1 MPDEKQQL
9 ATIAAVLD
17 DSEKLLDKLFA
28 NLADIRAILA
38 RTPPGTP
45 DRKAGDDERHDA

>member
-17 DSEKLLDKLFA
+17 DTDKLLDKLFR
-28 NLADIRAILA
+28 NVADLKAILT
-38 RTPPGTP
+38 RVPQGNP
-45 DRKAGDDERHDA
+45 DKKDGGQ